1 MLGQA
6 KIGTWPLYPFVFA
19 AHPVL
24 ALLLNNVSKVPLSEA
39 VWPLLII
46 EGLALLVLVASR
58 MISGTWQRAAIHT
71 FLIVVL
77 TLFLQRFEDAL
88 KAVFDED
95 FNIWIVSTV
104 WITLLFL
111 VWHFVRRSKS
121 DFRTA
126 TLALNA
132 AAILF
137 VAVPIFGVGWHNW
150 QVLKVQSAA
159 VTAMNRPVPALT
171 APADGA
177 KPDIWYIVLD
187 RYARADVLKS
197 QYKFDNDDFLGALST
212 KGFHVLDQST
222 ANYQRTAHSLA
233 STLNLDYLDAAS
245 AISGSGSPDWVI
257 LYRLLEDFKVWRALK
272 PLGYQYSHL
281 GSWWTPTATNNFAER
296 NFSWN
301 VVPTFERFLRDQSLP
316 GRLARAAG
324 WQAMDY
330 RRLQCERVGT
340 KFDRLETIAAENG
353 AAKFVFAHF
362 LMPHPPFVLKED
374 GSCLPEVEAKAR
386 SRTDNYID
394 QVRYTNKRLIDL
406 VSHIQGN
413 PDRAAIIILQA
424 DEGPWPERIAGDEHT
439 VGMDTTPVKWKSLS
453 SPELLEKQAIFHAI
467 YFPTGKGLAKLP
479 PTMTPVN
486 TFRTIFR
493 QWFGADLP
501 RLPDENFI
509 YLDNNRV
516 LTFEQIT
523 DKLR

>member
-1 MLGQA
+1 MSARVRLGS
-6 KIGTWPLYPFVFA
+6 WPLYPFLFA

-24 ALLLNNVSKVPLSEA
+24 SLLLNNVSKVPL
-39 VWPLLII
+39 VDTLWPLLVV
-46 EGLALLVLVASR
+46 EGLTFLILLMCRLVC
-58 MISGTWQRAAIHT
+58 GQWCRAALYT
-71 FLIVVL
+71 FLIVVAL
-77 TLFLQRFEDAL
+77 LFFQRFDGAL
-88 KAVFDED
+88 GLVIDD
-95 FNIWIVSTV
+95 GPNIWIAAVV
-104 WITLLFL
+104 WVALLLF
-111 VWHFVRRSKS
+111 VGRVVSRSDS
-121 DFRTA
+121 DLFNA
-126 TLALNA
+126 TTVLNA
-132 AAILF
+132 AAVLF
-137 VAVPIFGVGWHNW
+137 LAIPVLGVGWHTW
-150 QVLKVQSAA
+150 QVQKVQSDA
-159 VTAMNRPVPALT
+159 VAAMNQPVPTLT
-171 APADGA
+171 RPANGEL
-177 KPDIWYIVLD
+177 PDIWYVVLD

-516 LTFEQIT
+516 VTFEQIT